1 MNAQG
6 VKISPV
12 RPTTTAIIL
21 PSAVCLEIWSIQSLE
36 GNEDT
41 TAKVGYPFL
50 HLHVGYT
57 GLLMMRLMQ

>member
-6 VKISPV
+6 VKISSA

-21 PSAVCLEIWSIQSLE
+21 PSAVCRGIWSIQSLE
-36 GNEDT
+36 GSEDT
-41 TAKVGYPFL
+41 TAKDGYPFL
-50 HLHVGYT
+50 HLRVGYT